1 MPKKLELVIDLAKDG
16 LAMMFPEYQVLM
28 IQHLWKSP
36 DTIPVSL
43 PPEAT
48 TRELFEAVN
57 KILPK
62 TELGRHAASRASII
76 NTAKRFADKLGLW
89 GYREESCQGGYR
101 RLYHA
106 AMTENERW
114 RKISELVNEKISGI
128 ILLNAQI
135 K

>member
-28 IQHLWKSP
+28 LKHLWRSTP

-48 TRELFEAVN
+48 SRELFEAVN

-62 TELGRHAASRASII
+62 PELGRHAVSRASVL
-76 NTAKRFADKLGLW
+76 NAAKRFADELGLW

-101 RLYHA
+101 RVYCA
-106 AMTENERW
+106 VMTEQELW
-114 RKISELVNEKISGI
+114 MKIRELVNEK
-128 ILLNAQI
+128 LNAQI